1 MAREM
6 KYFVVHVIYL
16 KPFDEVEPFVEAH
29 RAYLDRCLHQGSLL
43 LSGPLVPRTGGL
55 LFMRGEGRPD
65 IERTMAG
72 DPYAL
77 AGVARYEV
85 LEFKPLKV
93 CAELSVLL
101 EGS

>member
-1 MAREM
+1 MLQDM

-16 KPFDEVEPFVEAH
+16 KPFGEVEPFVPSH
-29 RAYLDRCLHQGSLL
+29 RSYLDRVLSSGALL
-43 LSGPLVPRTGGL
+43 LSGPLVPRTGGV
-55 LFMRGEGRPD
+55 LFMRGSDRSV
-65 IERTMAG
+65 IERILAA

-85 LEFKPLKV
+85 LEFHPVKA
-93 CAELSVLL
+93 CTELSVFL